1 MTNTTPPTSEP
12 HLLITRKQAQQL
24 LDYLKKQPYEQVHVL
39 IDSIVRAPA
48 ANIVP
53 EAPAE

>member
-1 MTNTTPPTSEP
+1 MTNTTTPPSEP

-39 IDSIVRAPA
+39 IDSLVRSPA